1 MNSLDQKIFL
11 TFLGVVFLSL
21 LSLTPQILH
30 QAEGYSGSAIVNSEE
45 YVSLA
50 RINWARQNYPSVCNH
65 ATFENKNDTCFYPD
79 LGHRILGRVSY
90 YFDLTPE
97 QILIVGRPFLTMIIF
112 LMLLSI
118 ALKCELRFGFAYFFS
133 LFCFLSPSSYHFKP
147 MLSWLTGDFAFS
159 FNKITN
165 PLVPL
170 SFYFGTLICLCNIAF
185 SHSHHIKSIFFGI
198 LFLAT
203 TFSLPYP
210 YWISLTLVS
219 ISLVLIVEDKKRKL
233 KVLSLFIMA
242 LLFGISAIIDF
253 IELRSLP
260 HMTWVLWRNGLA
272 LADHSYHLTN
282 SVALWFVFG
291 LSFLLFKKDHPIHK
305 DKKIFLFIFF
315 MSSFVCYLSPI
326 LIGKSFRN
334 DIFKFILVPSSM
346 LIYAQAL
353 FYFHHKY
360 GHKLPKYNWKSS
372 SRTSFAMLIVLIV
385 FSLGQYAALR
395 FYDSGRELSSNTNIE
410 TVRKA
415 LNEISMDLSPD
426 DVFIANDQIMNMIPG
441 VFGMRIFRDSATEMT
456 ESSEIFARTVT
467 QFKLMGLLPEQLR
480 EHLNLSDNLR
490 IWPWGLNMAM
500 QEFVVQ
506 SRFSPAQGELK
517 ENLIKSFIKDYSEST
532 EELWHKRLYQ
542 YRLNYLIT
550 LPDDQWDIAFIRSF
564 FDMNLVYD
572 KDGVKIFRLNP
583 NRHQ

>member
-1 MNSLDQKIFL
+1 M
-11 TFLGVVFLSL
+11 
-21 LSLTPQILH
+21 
-30 QAEGYSGSAIVNSEE
+30 
-45 YVSLA
+45 
-50 RINWARQNYPSVCNH
+50 
-65 ATFENKNDTCFYPD
+65 
-79 LGHRILGRVSY
+79 
-90 YFDLTPE
+90 
-97 QILIVGRPFLTMIIF
+97 
-112 LMLLSI
+112 
-118 ALKCELRFGFAYFFS
+118 
-133 LFCFLSPSSYHFKP
+133 
-147 MLSWLTGDFAFS
+147 
-159 FNKITN
+159 
-165 PLVPL
+165 
-170 SFYFGTLICLCNIAF
+170 
-185 SHSHHIKSIFFGI
+185 
-198 LFLAT
+198 AT

-219 ISLVLIVEDKKRKL
+219 LSLVLIVEDKKRKL
-233 KVLSLFIMA
+233 KVLSLFIVG
-242 LLFGISAIIDF
+242 LLFGIPAIVDF

-260 HMTWVLWRNGLA
+260 QMSWVLWRNGLA
-272 LADHSYHLTN
+272 LADRSYHLAD
-282 SVALWFVFG
+282 SVALWLIFG

-360 GHKLPKYNWKSS
+360 GDKLPKYNWKSS

-385 FSLGQYAALR
+385 FSIGQYAALR
-395 FYDSGRELSSNTNIE
+395 FYDSGRELSSNSNIE
-410 TVRKA
+410 IVRKA
-415 LNEISMDLSPD
+415 LNDIAIDLSPD
-426 DVFIANDQIMNMIPG
+426 DVFIANDQIMNIIPG

-456 ESSEIFARTVT
+456 KSSEIFARTVT
-467 QFKLMGLLPEQLR
+467 QFKLMGLTPEQLQ
-480 EHLNLSDNLR
+480 EHLYLSDNLKL
-490 IWPWGLNMAM
+490 WPWGLNTGM
-500 QEFVVQ
+500 QELVVQ

-517 ENLIKSFIKDYSEST
+517 DNLIKSYVKDYSESP